1 MKPHIKTENC
11 KKPYDDKKSCWVP
24 NPKGE
29 FGGYLEGITENVL
42 MCADWEA
49 VGESSKP
56 ERYVVILNLYFQA
69 RKLMSWSTVR

>member
-42 MCADWEA
+42 LVADWEA

-56 ERYVVILNLYFQA
+56 
-69 RKLMSWSTVR
+69 VR

>member
-1 MKPHIKTENC
+1 MKPHIKAENC

-42 MCADWEA
+42 MVADWEA
-49 VGESSKP
+49 VGK
-56 ERYVVILNLYFQA
+56 VFQTNLNYSLSLY
-69 RKLMSWSTVR
+69 L

>member
-11 KKPYDDKKSCWVP
+11 KKPYDDKKSAWVP

-42 MCADWEA
+42 LVADWEA
-49 VGESSKP
+49 VGESSK
-56 ERYVVILNLYFQA
+56 RFLC
-69 RKLMSWSTVR
+69 

>member
-1 MKPHIKTENC
+1 MICSLADPSPWLEVKPHIKTENC

-42 MCADWEA
+42 MVADWEA

-56 ERYVVILNLYFQA
+56 
-69 RKLMSWSTVR
+69 VR